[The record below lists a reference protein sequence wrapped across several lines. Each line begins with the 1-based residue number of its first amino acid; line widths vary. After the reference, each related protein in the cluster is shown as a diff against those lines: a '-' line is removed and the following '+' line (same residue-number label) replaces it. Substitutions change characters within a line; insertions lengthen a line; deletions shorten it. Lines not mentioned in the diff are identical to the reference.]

1 MSLGQVKSAD
11 PASQELGDL
20 LDEHAELRDVVAQLR
35 EAGDAWILSGLLQR
49 LHDLLQ
55 GHFAREEAA
64 PAMREV
70 LAAGLEP
77 LIAEHREI
85 LESLRDRI
93 AQVEEG
99 EDDIPAELR
108 REVEALLGRIHAH
121 DARETRLLGGRIDP
135 GSASV
140 DASPLRSSALAVNLR
155 RTAVDVAIPAEH
167 AVLLEIT
174 EDQYGVHRETKKL
187 LREINHRYV
196 GWAQTLDE
204 LHRRAT
210 GDLARYLAHERAG
223 EALHVFFGL
232 YAKVVEQAT
241 PDSVRETALRRWLYV
256 LEKVVDESGERL
268 PELLQALQRA
278 VSRLGAILREQPHLA
293 VIASSRLRHLAG
305 RLLAVLPE
313 PTGHAVEHTLD
324 LLAWSLRCVYEQ
336 WLSHPDPSDWYRE
349 LAGSEVEAGLPEVVT
364 AISHARQRSGLD
376 ALDRA
381 AEAESLAVRADALLG
396 LPDGAQIER
405 GFLEAAASL
414 GGPDD
419 ASEDGSIA
427 RIHWLI
433 RVLSLSDLA
442 AVHRQA
448 LAEIHHAYRDALRDA
463 DRACFEQI
471 VREIH
476 AGLRRS
482 SLAGS
487 PAAYSLISKIGV
499 DAMASEDPERID
511 VVVDEMLDWE
521 FPGPQFSGFTDEW
534 SVRVDP
540 AHLRA
545 IRAFL
550 EVIGESPER
559 ARPLI
564 AALVVRLTL
573 GGVFMADTDLFQKD
587 VSALLNRR
595 IGPVYHQVRH
605 LLALFPVYFN
615 DIGAEGE
622 LREVSSRIDEIGA
635 RKDPL
640 CHFLRKQCHVESN
653 PRLLDFTDAIG
664 GFFASGDPEPLRTY
678 VSPSLYEALDPE
690 RPEFQ
695 AMHRALAE
703 LVGETGFGDWADR
716 DAEALGRELSQAEMP
731 PVVREK
737 IQLLLRLRELV
748 GRKYA
753 LHHDDL
759 LERMSGFHAID
770 EEEVAGLREALAG
783 GRDEEALSILLAVL
797 ERLKEI
803 ITDEKPTEGH
813 EEIYRKRHIAVGI
826 PSMYGRYREEKFEA
840 VGLGLRIESL
850 ASVLFERMIT
860 VDEREYVSLGTLRRT
875 ATWLRMLLRAVRVDG
890 CEARGVA
897 LGIGMLE
904 QALETP
910 GTTLDQHVNIF
921 QIISRS
927 IEQLIRIRFV
937 DVYDDVLDRILAR
950 PLEDGSEPESAD
962 DSNRPE
968 TLKASEG
975 FLRDRISKAFGVQSL
990 DRLVTDT
997 IRDLA
1002 HTRETFHREAQDLM
1016 MAFDLDRCTVPIG
1029 AGEEPRGGVVALGNK
1044 GHLVTRLAGAGL
1056 PVPAGFVLT
1065 TEVFRCRQAIRACA
1079 GLRRDLRGRLR
1090 DEITRLEGLTGSRFG
1105 EAERPLL
1112 LSVRSAAAISMPG
1125 VLDTF
1130 LNVGINREI
1139 ARALASRSGSWG
1151 AFDAYRRFLQFWG
1164 MGHGID
1170 RFRFDALMRSIKSEL
1185 GVAKKAEI
1193 PPDAMLDVADRYRR
1207 FIEDA
1212 GVVIVD
1218 DPLEQV
1224 EHCVDFVLRS
1234 WDAEKARVYRAELQ
1248 IAEEWGTAVVVQAMV
1263 FGNLGERSGTGVVL
1277 TCDAPNSPGDVRI
1290 HGDFVVQGQGDDV
1303 VSGLVETF
1311 PVSEEQRRE
1320 QGLRRTRSLE
1330 RDFPRIHEALLG
1342 HARTLVRDEGMFH
1355 QEIEFTFESDEPEGL
1370 YILQTR
1376 DSVMAEVSSVL
1387 AFVPGEALERSKLAT
1402 GVGAGGGA
1410 LSGRLA
1416 RSPRDIDDLRRRF
1429 PEDPIVLVRPDTVPD
1444 DIPLILRVEGLVTAL
1459 GGATSHAALVAQ
1471 RLGRSCVVGCRDLEA
1486 YDDRA
1491 PVRLGGRTLEI
1502 GEFVSISGIDGS
1514 VYAGRHRSSPVRRRR
1529 LA

>member
-414 GGPDD
+414 GGSDD
-419 ASEDGSIA
+419 ASGDGSIA

-1151 AFDAYRRFLQFWG
+1151 AARGREEGGDPAGCDARRGGPLPALHRG
-1164 MGHGID
+1164 RRGRDRRRPPRAGRALRRLRAAILGRGEGAGLPRRASDRRGVGHRRGRPGHGL
-1170 RFRFDALMRSIKSEL
+1170 RQSRRALGHRC
-1185 GVAKKAEI
+1185 GA
-1193 PPDAMLDVADRYRR
+1193 
-1207 FIEDA
+1207 
-1212 GVVIVD
+1212 
-1218 DPLEQV
+1218 
-1224 EHCVDFVLRS
+1224 HLR
-1234 WDAEKARVYRAELQ
+1234 RAEL
-1248 IAEEWGTAVVVQAMV
+1248 A
-1263 FGNLGERSGTGVVL
+1263 
-1277 TCDAPNSPGDVRI
+1277 
-1290 HGDFVVQGQGDDV
+1290 
-1303 VSGLVETF
+1303 
-1311 PVSEEQRRE
+1311 RRRADP
-1320 QGLRRTRSLE
+1320 RRFRG
-1330 RDFPRIHEALLG
+1330 P
-1342 HARTLVRDEGMFH
+1342 
-1355 QEIEFTFESDEPEGL
+1355 
-1370 YILQTR
+1370 
-1376 DSVMAEVSSVL
+1376 
-1387 AFVPGEALERSKLAT
+1387 
-1402 GVGAGGGA
+1402 GAG
-1410 LSGRLA
+1410 
-1416 RSPRDIDDLRRRF
+1416 
-1429 PEDPIVLVRPDTVPD
+1429 
-1444 DIPLILRVEGLVTAL
+1444 
-1459 GGATSHAALVAQ
+1459 
-1471 RLGRSCVVGCRDLEA
+1471 
-1486 YDDRA
+1486 
-1491 PVRLGGRTLEI
+1491 
-1502 GEFVSISGIDGS
+1502 
-1514 VYAGRHRSSPVRRRR
+1514 RRRR
-1529 LA
+1529 EWARRDLPGERRAAARAGAPPNALPGARLPADSRGAPRPRAHPGPGRGNVPSGDRVHLRERRARGALHPPDPGQRDGRGLVGARLRAGRGAGALEARDGRRSRRRGALGPSRPQPPGHRRPAPPLPRGSDRPGATGHRTRRHSPDPSGRGPGHGARGRDESRGARGPASGPQLCRRLSGSRSLR